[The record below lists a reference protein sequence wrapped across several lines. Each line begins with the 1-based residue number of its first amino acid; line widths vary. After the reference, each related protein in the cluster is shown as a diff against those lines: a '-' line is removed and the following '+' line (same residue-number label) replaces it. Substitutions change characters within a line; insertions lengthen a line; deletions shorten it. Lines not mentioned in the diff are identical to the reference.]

1 MTKWR
6 KVSIP
11 AAALAAVALVLPLSA
26 TPAAAQATTEHTREI
41 PFGAVHPCTNE
52 TVEGLTDL
60 KVTTIMQDNGDGT
73 TTVRVRQH
81 AHAEQMIGAVSLD
94 FYTFNENQNSDTE
107 VTFLGSSG
115 STDIWTRWIHTSED
129 LAFQEEPGE
138 DDYFQKTTIFF
149 SPLLPPTIVEDER
162 PDCR

>member
-11 AAALAAVALVLPLSA
+11 AAAVAAVALVLPLSA
-26 TPAAAQATTEHTREI
+26 TPAAAQAVTEHHREI
-41 PFGAVHPCTNE
+41 PFGAIHPCTKE
-52 TVEGLTDL
+52 TVEGPTDL
-60 KVTTIMQDNGDGT
+60 HVTTIMQENGDGT
-73 TTVRVRQH
+73 TTVKVRQH
-81 AHAEQMIGAVSLD
+81 AHAEQMIGDASLD
-94 FYTFNENQNSDTE
+94 FYTFNENQQTDTE
-107 VTFLGSSG
+107 VTILSSGG

-129 LAFQEEPGE
+129 VAFQEEPGL

-149 SPLLPPTIVEDER
+149 SSLLPPTFVEDER